1 MKFHF
6 IRDVIHGDAESRA
19 HWFTYAVGSIFG
31 FKGLDKAGRV
41 SVQAAKQGAQKAGQK
56 LDELLPYHP
65 KHQLAMD
72 GPVPYNVYDGVNLRG
87 QLMVRVENSFRSG
100 DSVSGLGHVL

>member
-6 IRDVIHGDAESRA
+6 IRDVIHGDTESRA
-19 HWFTYAVGSIFG
+19 HWFTYAIGSVFG
-31 FKGLDKAGRV
+31 FKGLDKAGKV

-72 GPVPYNVYDGVNLRG
+72 GPVPYNVYDGINLRD
-87 QLMVRVENSFRSG
+87 QLMVKVENVTSTSI
-100 DSVSGLGHVL
+100 DKTIKS